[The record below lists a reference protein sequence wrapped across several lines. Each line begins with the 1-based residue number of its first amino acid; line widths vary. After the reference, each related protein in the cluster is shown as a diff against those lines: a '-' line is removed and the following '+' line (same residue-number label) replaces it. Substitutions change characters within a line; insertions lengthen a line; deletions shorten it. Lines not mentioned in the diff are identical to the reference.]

1 MEKPLAL
8 RPLSIQD
15 ENSAIH
21 HKKAAADGKSKSSKL
36 VARKAGVA
44 LESRKALTD
53 ITNKSSIHL
62 EASSQKKNSQDKK
75 CNIAEDGYLHQQVIE
90 GEALL
95 KKKSSTNEKLNIA
108 EEGFLHDHNK
118 CIEAQKAALELDF
131 WDTVLP
137 GHDSADQIMKQAKSD
152 PDIDSKTCHRILEEL
167 SMSEFSDWF
176 KSWWK
181 SPPSSPIHWDSPP
194 LSPFAWDLE
203 SVELLLKEDDSGDV

>member
-1 MEKPLAL
+1 MERPLAL
-8 RPLSIQD
+8 KPLSIQD

-21 HKKAAADGKSKSSKL
+21 HKKTAADGKSKSSKL
-36 VARKAGVA
+36 VARKAGAA

-62 EASSQKKNSQDKK
+62 EASSQKKNSQNKK

-90 GEALL
+90 GEALS
-95 KKKSSTNEKLNIA
+95 KKKSSTNEKPNIA

-137 GHDSADQIMKQAKSD
+137 GHGYSTVAETL
-152 PDIDSKTCHRILEEL
+152 KTCGKEESL
-167 SMSEFSDWF
+167 NLDRSLNMFWT
-176 KSWWK
+176 
-181 SPPSSPIHWDSPP
+181 
-194 LSPFAWDLE
+194 
-203 SVELLLKEDDSGDV
+203 LK